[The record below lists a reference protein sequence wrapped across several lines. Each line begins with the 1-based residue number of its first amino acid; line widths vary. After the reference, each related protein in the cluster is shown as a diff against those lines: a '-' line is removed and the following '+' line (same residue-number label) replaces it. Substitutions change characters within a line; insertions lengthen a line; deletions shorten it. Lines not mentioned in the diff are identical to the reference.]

1 MRTLNIRL
9 VVEDHVKDDL
19 MIKAIGLA
27 EEGYILGAVKLRNDG
42 VGHLVP
48 TEDFHFFTSDNRVP
62 DITNK
67 LMGFTQ

>member
-1 MRTLNIRL
+1 MIR
-9 VVEDHVKDDL
+9 
-19 MIKAIGLA
+19 AICFG

-48 TEDFHFFTSDNRVP
+48 TEDYHFSTNDHRVP

>member
-19 MIKAIGLA
+19 MIRAICFG

-48 TEDFHFFTSDNRVP
+48 TEDYHFSTNDHRVP